1 MLINSATLTYVPAGS
16 SSNTSS
22 YSPRSSSRY
31 SSGSAC
37 GRLPKILSIKL
48 FCAIWNS
55 HLQSTLNLL
64 RNGHLIVFV
73 LCSSYIE
80 AARSTVIIDVIIASF
95 LNEGIAMFFL
105 SFVNNNN
112 KISWCYA
119 FVGNDDARTH
129 YIRSVT
135 YEPHSAHIHGY
146 KVPLWVELNLSLI

>member
-73 LCSSYIE
+73 LCSSYID
-80 AARSTVIIDVIIASF
+80 AARSTVIIDVITASF
-95 LNEGIAMFFL
+95 LNEGIAMLFL
-105 SFVNNNN
+105 TAFIAQRSRRYRLRGGRSAQLFPSFRG
-112 KISWCYA
+112 SFQYQ
-119 FVGNDDARTH
+119 
-129 YIRSVT
+129 
-135 YEPHSAHIHGY
+135 
-146 KVPLWVELNLSLI
+146 

>member
-1 MLINSATLTYVPAGS
+1 MLFNSATLTYVPAGS

-105 SFVNNNN
+105 T
-112 KISWCYA
+112 A
-119 FVGNDDARTH
+119 FIAQRSRLYRLRGAPVSYTH
-129 YIRSVT
+129 LR
-135 YEPHSAHIHGY
+135 AH
-146 KVPLWVELNLSLI
+146 ET